1 VLVVGTYDGDMPGA
15 VLRPHDAHR
24 RATLRRSVDLFSA
37 FRLEQSQPEVFYSA
51 LARDAVAQVS
61 QFAPLTDAI
70 VLDVGAGPGWFRRAF
85 TDAGARYLGLDADAG
100 EMSAAALPSDATGLG
115 DAMALPI
122 RTASIDV
129 VFSSNVLE
137 HVSSPE
143 RMAAEMVRVAR
154 PGGIVFLSYTLWLS
168 PWGGHE
174 TSPWHYVGGARA
186 AQRYERRHGHPPKNV
201 FGESLFPVS
210 ASRMLAWA
218 RTRSDV
224 EVLAAIP
231 RYHPWWSHWIMRVP
245 GVREVASWNLLLVL
259 RRR

>member
-1 VLVVGTYDGDMPGA
+1 MPGA
-15 VLRPHDAHR
+15 VLRPHDAR
-24 RATLRRSVDLFSA
+24 TRATLRRSVDLFSS
-37 FRLEQSQPEVFYSA
+37 FRLEQTQPEVFYSA
-51 LARDAVAQVS
+51 LARDAVAQVRQYADLDGS
-61 QFAPLTDAI
+61 I

-85 TDAGARYLGLDADAG
+85 TGAGARYLGLDADAG

-122 RTASIDV
+122 RTGSVDV

-137 HVSSPE
+137 HVPHPE
-143 RMAAEMVRVAR
+143 RMGDEMVRVAKH
-154 PGGIVFLSYTLWLS
+154 GGIVFLSYTLWLS

-174 TSPWHYVGGARA
+174 TSPWHYVGGRRA
-186 AQRYERRHGHPPKNV
+186 ARRYERRHGHPPKNV
-201 FGESLFPVS
+201 YGESLFPVS
-210 ASRMLAWA
+210 AARMLAWA
-218 RTRSDV
+218 RSHPDV

-231 RYHPWWSHWIMRVP
+231 RYHPWWSHWLMRVP